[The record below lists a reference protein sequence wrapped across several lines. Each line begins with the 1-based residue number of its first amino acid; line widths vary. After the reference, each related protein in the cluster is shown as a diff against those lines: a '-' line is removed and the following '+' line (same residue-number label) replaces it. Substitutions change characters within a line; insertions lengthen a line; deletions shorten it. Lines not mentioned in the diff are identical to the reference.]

1 MKVATQ
7 PQITLESV
15 TRHLSQNIQGDEI
28 TFEDLAFKGISD
40 INRVKKTYKISPP
53 PARKASKQVNGE
65 PDQSNDQTQILEVQ
79 ILGAM
84 ALRGAT

>member
-1 MKVATQ
+1 M
-7 PQITLESV
+7 
-15 TRHLSQNIQGDEI
+15 TRHLSENIQGDEI
-28 TFEDLAFKGISD
+28 TFEDASFQGISD
-40 INRVKKTYKISPP
+40 INRVKKTYKIPPP

-65 PDQSNDQTQILEVQ
+65 PDQNNNDQTQILEVQ